1 MAQLKWRPVT
11 GTQLPTCWQACL
23 MGRVKHK
30 SSTFVSDLSTA
41 CSPVCLG
48 PCVQVQE
55 AKSVLIHSGQL
66 PDEASNL
73 AEQVQELSVN

>member
-1 MAQLKWRPVT
+1 MLSIASSVGMVR
-11 GTQLPTCWQACL
+11 
-23 MGRVKHK
+23 HK
-30 SSTFVSDLSTA
+30 SNTTVFDSSTA
-41 CSPVCLG
+41 CSSVCLG

-55 AKSVLIHSGQL
+55 AKSVLIQSGQL